1 MPSGLYP
8 STEREQCGA
17 SLTVRNWGGDFVL
30 ALSGLP
36 TCHGSSGTSSRQAK
50 RWFPS
55 LAPPWLLNRADGVHC
70 RLRRAP
76 FCRFSQTD
84 RRSWRS
90 EAATI
95 PRGQVKQEQDE
106 LTSNCQPPA
115 VLAAHQRACLA
126 TLASLGVLG
135 ELPDLT
141 STEQILPH
149 TVWKGAG
156 PWTTFT
162 CPVAT
167 VVTQGHSRHAP
178 RRI

>member
-1 MPSGLYP
+1 MRGQPDRQKLGWRLCP
-8 STEREQCGA
+8 GPLC
-17 SLTVRNWGGDFVL
+17 L
-30 ALSGLP
+30 AYLP
-36 TCHGSSGTSSRQAK
+36 WLFRDLFTAGQILV
-50 RWFPS
+50 PP

-115 VLAAHQRACLA
+115 VLAVHQRACLA
-126 TLASLGVLG
+126 AWASLRVLG

-141 STEQILPH
+141 SPEQILPH
-149 TVWKGAG
+149 TVWKGQAHG
-156 PWTTFT
+156 PPSHVLW
-162 CPVAT
+162 PLW
-167 VVTQGHSRHAP
+167 
-178 RRI
+178 

>member
-1 MPSGLYP
+1 MSLGFALWPVSKHRV
-8 STEREQCGA
+8 EQRAQCGV
-17 SLTVRNWGGDFVL
+17 SLTGRNWGGDFVL
-30 ALSGLP
+30 VLSGLP
-36 TCHGSSGTSSRQAK
+36 TCHGSSGTSSQQAEC
-50 RWFPS
+50 WFHPWHRRGS
-55 LAPPWLLNRADGVHC
+55 LTEQMGVHC

-115 VLAAHQRACLA
+115 VLAPHQRACLA
-126 TLASLGVLG
+126 AWASLRVLG

-141 STEQILPH
+141 SPEQNLPH
-149 TVWKGAG
+149 TVWKGQAHG
-156 PWTTFT
+156 PPSHVLW
-162 CPVAT
+162 PLW
-167 VVTQGHSRHAP
+167 
-178 RRI
+178 